1 MGRNSFGFSRELKLE
16 EGLMSSGRITDAL
29 QSLLDWLTKAESYLV
44 DDQPILGDL
53 DTVTILI
60 EKHKVRCQSR

>member
-60 EKHKVRCQSR
+60 EKHKVRC